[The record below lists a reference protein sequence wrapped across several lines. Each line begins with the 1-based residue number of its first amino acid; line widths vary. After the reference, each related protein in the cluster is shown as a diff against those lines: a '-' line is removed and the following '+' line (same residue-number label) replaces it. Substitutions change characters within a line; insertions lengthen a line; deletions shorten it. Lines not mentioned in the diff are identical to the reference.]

1 MSFEFSDL
9 AAQLKSGQPMEARD
23 TLALRQWAWADG
35 VISRSEAEGLFQ
47 LNALGKSPAREWV
60 DFFVEAVVEFIV
72 HQEEPKGYVSDENAA
87 WLMAQLDA
95 DGKVESLG
103 ELELLVE
110 VLEKSFNAPDALKA
124 YALKQ
129 IEQIVL
135 TGEGP
140 TRVGGDIHAG
150 RIDEAEVTL
159 IRRVIFASGGSGPA
173 CVSADEAEMLF
184 RIKDATL
191 GADNATGWQ
200 KLFVQGVGNHL
211 MAHSSY
217 HPFTRDEAIKHE
229 AFMNDTHVSIG
240 GFLARLGQKMDFSGA
255 GKVLFDNDDL
265 DEVAA
270 REAIEAADAEVSP
283 VENAWLKA
291 HIDADKANDP
301 LEAALLT
308 FLKAE

>member
-9 AAQLKSGQPMEARD
+9 AAQLKAGHPIDARD

-35 VISRSEAEGLFQ
+35 VISKSEAEGLFQ

-60 DFFVEAVVEFIV
+60 DFFVEAIVEFIV

-95 DGKVESLG
+95 DGRVESLG

-110 VLEKSFNAPDALKA
+110 VLEKSLNAPESLKT

-140 TRVGGDIHAG
+140 TRVGEDIHSG

-159 IRRVIFASGGSGPA
+159 LRRVIFASGGSGPA

-184 RIKDATL
+184 RLKDATL
-191 GADNATGWQ
+191 GASNAPGWQ
-200 KLFVQGVGNHL
+200 QLFVQGVGNHL

-217 HPFTRDEAIKHE
+217 HQFSRDEAIKHE
-229 AFMNDTHVSIG
+229 AFMNDTHVNIG
-240 GFLARLGQKMDFSGA
+240 GFLARLGQKFDFGGA
-255 GKVLFDNDDL
+255 QQALFDNDDL
-265 DEVAA
+265 DEIGA
-270 REAIEAADAEVSP
+270 REAAETADAAVSP
-283 VENAWLKA
+283 SENVWLQA
-291 HIDADKANDP
+291 HINADNVNDP
-301 LEAALLT
+301 LEAALLE
-308 FLKAE
+308 FLKSE